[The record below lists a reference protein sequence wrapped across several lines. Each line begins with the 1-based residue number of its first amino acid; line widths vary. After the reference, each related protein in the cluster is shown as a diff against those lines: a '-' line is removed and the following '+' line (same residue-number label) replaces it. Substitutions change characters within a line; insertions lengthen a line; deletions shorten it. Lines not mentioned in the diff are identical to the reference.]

1 MTRMH
6 GDLMHDQPPVA
17 APVRSGA
24 SIFAIIAAIAS
35 FYFSSQGRE
44 LWGLLAALVAIAA
57 GLLGG
62 LRALSP
68 RVSGGLLSIAAVVLG
83 VIAILVSLVALIV

>member
-1 MTRMH
+1 MTQTYHTGPGTGMTT
-6 GDLMHDQPPVA
+6 G
-17 APVRSGA
+17 PVRSGA

-44 LWGLLAALVAIAA
+44 LWGLLAALLAIAA

-68 RVSGGLLSIAAVVLG
+68 RVSGGILSIIAVLLGAVAVL
-83 VIAILVSLVALIV
+83 VAIIALIV

>member
-1 MTRMH
+1 MTQIFH
-6 GDLMHDQPPVA
+6 PGDRPIATGPA
-17 APVRSGA
+17 RSGA
-24 SIFAIIAAIAS
+24 SIFAIVAAIAS

-44 LWGLLAALVAIAA
+44 FFGLLCAFLAIAA

-68 RVSGGLLSIAAVVLG
+68 RVRGGILSIAAVLLG
-83 VIAILVSLVALIV
+83 VIAILVALVALIV